1 VSYDGDTIGREVG
14 RARLSNDVEY
24 LRRISQSIDRGNK
37 AFEGWAIEAG
47 GSVVESGGDEG
58 LLEVPASALTGLES
72 VRSSYKSI
80 VGATVS
86 VGIGNKVSDSS
97 KALMVAKLR
106 GKDKVCFYEP
116 DMEKEIT
123 EAVTPTETEKLN
135 EEYLAKSE
143 PVLNQALS
151 LKESF
156 IEAANEQERRDRA
169 TTMAQSVNFQQ
180 LKGAVANVLQQ
191 FQPQLENL
199 ALIQQVYPDTANSI
213 LELINTVIALGRGI
227 GQAQNDL
234 NKAMGNEGFQNNFNN
249 LPPNATQMGDIAI
262 QKQDI
267 MEGGAADRLKPEDF
281 DQEALA
287 IGTQRELEHTN
298 DFNLAQ
304 EIAMDHLAENPDY
317 YFKDVQD

>member
-1 VSYDGDTIGREVG
+1 
-14 RARLSNDVEY
+14 
-24 LRRISQSIDRGNK
+24 
-37 AFEGWAIEAG
+37 
-47 GSVVESGGDEG
+47 
-58 LLEVPASALTGLES
+58 
-72 VRSSYKSI
+72 
-80 VGATVS
+80 
-86 VGIGNKVSDSS
+86 
-97 KALMVAKLR
+97 
-106 GKDKVCFYEP
+106 
-116 DMEKEIT
+116 
-123 EAVTPTETEKLN
+123 
-135 EEYLAKSE
+135 
-143 PVLNQALS
+143 LS

-169 TTMAQSVNFQQ
+169 KAMSQSVNFQQ
-180 LKGAVANVLQQ
+180 LKGTVANALQQ
-191 FQPQLENL
+191 LQPQLENL

-213 LELINTVIALGRGI
+213 LELVNTVIALGRGI

-234 NKAMGNEGFQNNFNN
+234 YKAMGNEGFQNNFNN
-249 LPPNATQMGDIAI
+249 LPPNATQMGDMAI

-267 MEGGAADRLKPEDF
+267 MEGGAADKLKPEDF